1 MDYTKKIMYQS
12 NSWYNDGL
20 RKAQVRDMSGA
31 IVSLQQSLQYNRENI
46 AARNLLGLV
55 YYGIGEVSE
64 ALVEWIISKNLCPR
78 DNIADYYIKKVQNSA
93 NELESLNQAIKKFN
107 QCLVYCQ
114 QNGEDLAIIQLKQ
127 VIASHPTF
135 LKAYQLLALIYIQ
148 MNQNTK
154 ARQILIEAKKLD
166 TTNELTLTYLQE
178 VTKQRGRYGK
188 NAERSFRKPKSA
200 TVEYSLGNETIIQP
214 KRSKIRDMAQQLAF
228 ANILIGMVL
237 GAALIWFLVA
247 PAVNQNRSEKLNNQ
261 MAELDVATSEN
272 NIQESIT
279 QVYIQILYAAESV
292 KVNENTLQV
301 SIAQRDRGQELLNAG
316 SIAKSDLAQLEAQV
330 STDRYQLVTAQAT
343 LQDYKLQLKQLL
355 ELDGENEMNVYL
367 PALSD
372 ENVLLPLPTK
382 KDVYMS
388 ALTLRPEIEA
398 SKLSVEASELGIDI
412 AKAGYLPTISLS
424 AGIGTNHT
432 SGSDFT
438 FGEQVKN
445 GWNNSIGVSVSVPIF
460 NNRQTKSAVQKAKLQ
475 RETSLL
481 SLLDEQKTLYKT
493 IEGLWLDA
501 NSAQQRY
508 AAANEKLKSTQISYD
523 LISEQFNLGMK
534 NTVEL
539 LTEKNNLL
547 QAQQEQLQAKYMAI
561 LNTQLLKFYQ
571 GDKLAL

>member
-78 DNIADYYIKKVQNSA
+78 DNIADYYIKNVQNSA

-148 MNQNTK
+148 TNQNTK

-178 VTKQRGRYGK
+178 VTKQRGGYGK
-188 NAERSFRKPKSA
+188 NVERSFRKPKSA

-261 MAELDVATSEN
+261 MRAYSE
-272 NIQESIT
+272 
-279 QVYIQILYAAESV
+279 QI
-292 KVNENTLQV
+292 NT
-301 SIAQRDRGQELLNAG
+301 
-316 SIAKSDLAQLEAQV
+316 LEAQV
-330 STDRYQLVTAQAT
+330 SAQTRTLDQYRTAGDEAQKAVDQAKATSDSYEKLLQVSSQSRSGEYSYTDMADA
-343 LQDYKLQLKQLL
+343 LL
-355 ELDGENEMNVYL
+355 EITRDSLGDSGKEMYDT
-367 PALSD
+367 LSD
-372 ENVLLPLPTK
+372 SIFPTACK
-382 KDVYMS
+382 
-388 ALTLRPEIEA
+388 R
-398 SKLSVEASELGIDI
+398 
-412 AKAGYLPTISLS
+412 
-424 AGIGTNHT
+424 
-432 SGSDFT
+432 
-438 FGEQVKN
+438 
-445 GWNNSIGVSVSVPIF
+445 
-460 NNRQTKSAVQKAKLQ
+460 
-475 RETSLL
+475 
-481 SLLDEQKTLYKT
+481 
-493 IEGLWLDA
+493 
-501 NSAQQRY
+501 RY
-508 AAANEKLKSTQISYD
+508 AAGVDSLESEDYDQAIEYLTKVVKMDESYND
-523 LISEQFNLGMK
+523 GQAIYRLAQAYQGK
-534 NTVEL
+534 GD
-539 LTEKNNLL
+539 TENAKTWYQKMVDTYNNSKYIDD
-547 QAQQEQLQAKYMAI
+547 AKKQLAI
-561 LNTQLLKFYQ
+561 LRRKLRMRLNSDTQPKHGIGLRNVQDRIHIQFGTEYGLSVYTKEHCYTKVSIHLPITRGKYSLMDQ
-571 GDKLAL
+571 EGDEKEEEKENEYTAGCRR